1 MCPRIING
9 IDPTNAST
17 PALAELATQLN
28 ELIAVH
34 RRFSICVS
42 EECYYNVV
50 TGDLICVTCV
60 FQYNS
65 NQLENLIYSRRH
77 STVFALAL
85 TPRNCRICRRS
96 SLVVRDLNACQ
107 PCRVIYD
114 HFMRNNSVG
123 TLTQSIRNTTSITVL
138 GDIERVCQAYSGNSG
153 NQN

>member
-42 EECYYNVV
+42 EECYYNFV

-60 FQYNS
+60 FQYNT
-65 NQLENLIYSRRH
+65 NQLGNLIYSRRH
-77 STVFALAL
+77 STVLAL
-85 TPRNCRICRRS
+85 TLTPRKCQICRRVA
-96 SLVVRDLNACQ
+96 LKVRELDACQ
-107 PCRVIYD
+107 PCRTVYD
-114 HFMRNNSVG
+114 NFMRSNSVG
-123 TLTQSIRNTTSITVL
+123 TLTLSIRNTTSVTIL
-138 GDIERVCQAYSGNSG
+138 GDIERVCRRYSTSSDA
-153 NQN
+153 